1 MNLDQSGWRKPQT
14 SQEEKAQFLKD
25 WAGATWDDPQAASRA
40 EQEWARRNPEFAA
53 PKEIDVAGRKMSAED
68 FQKIAAANGW
78 RDPTKVKLDNIREER
93 VRNGSSQLDPMYR
106 MDGEEGRLG
115 QVTRND
121 YVYGNSETSD
131 DTPIKGREWVIDAG
145 ELKGQKRHTRVK
157 YGYDEKGN
165 FTGVSFDADEKGLEG
180 AAPLLGILTAA
191 IGGGLF
197 GGFSGIGNAAA
208 SSIGQTLSP
217 LAAQA
222 TGGAIVGGVG
232 AGITNQNVLKG
243 AALGGLGAGV
253 EAMNPGGMLGLD
265 GNAAMAVNKMT
276 NIGAKS
282 AITGKKPTAFGTL
295 ATVAGG
301 WK

>member
-1 MNLDQSGWRKPQT
+1 MQ
-14 SQEEKAQFLKD
+14 D

-40 EQEWARRNPEFAA
+40 EQEWARRNPEVVA
-53 PKEIDVAGRKMSAED
+53 PKEIDVAGKKMSIED
-68 FQKIAAANGW
+68 FQKVAKAHGW
-78 RDPTKVKLDNIREER
+78 KDPTQIKLDNIREDR
-93 VRNGSSQLDPMYR
+93 GTFR
-106 MDGEEGRLG
+106 MNGEEGRLG

-131 DTPIKGREWVIDAG
+131 DTPIKGREWVVDAG
-145 ELKGQKRHTRVK
+145 ELKDQKRHTRVK
-157 YGYDEKGN
+157 YGYDDKGN
-165 FTGVSFDADEKGLEG
+165 FTGVNFDADEKGLEG
-180 AAPLLGILTAA
+180 AAPLVGILTAA

-217 LAAQA
+217 LAAKA
-222 TGGAIVGGVG
+222 AGGAIVGGVG
-232 AGITNQNVLKG
+232 AGITGQNPIKG

-253 EAMNPGGMLGLD
+253 EALNPGGAMGLG
-265 GNAAMAVNKMT
+265 GNSAMAVNKIA

-282 AITGKKPTAFGTL
+282 AITKKAPNAFGTL
-295 ATVAGG
+295 ATIAGG